1 MTGEVTRRRI
11 DANAEGVL
19 AALRRARLR
28 AERVALMTGTHLIQA
43 VDGKPVRVTPRPT
56 AQAEARTFLDPSS
69 DAPMGVAEAGERD
82 PPKPIE

>member
-1 MTGEVTRRRI
+1 MTGEGARQRI
-11 DANAEGVL
+11 DLNAEGVL

-56 AQAEARTFLDPSS
+56 AQAEVKTIPDASL
-69 DAPMGVAEAGERD
+69 DAPIALGDAVNG
-82 PPKPIE
+82 PLKPSQ

>member
-1 MTGEVTRRRI
+1 MTGEGTRRQI
-11 DANAEGVL
+11 DLNAEGVL

-56 AQAEARTFLDPSS
+56 AHAEVKTIPDGSL
-69 DAPMGVAEAGERD
+69 DAPIGIGEAVHE
-82 PPKPIE
+82 PLKPSQ